1 MKLAEYQLIIKF
13 IEEQACRCDRSV
25 LCDVLDKFIH
35 LGSYDTI
42 FSIFLNHVQ
51 RMVRLSFN
59 SKMKGESSN
68 LHYQLYKEMNR
79 EMMGAGAESHG
90 LVKLSNKFI
99 IPPGLMARQIIEQ
112 FLHDELR
119 SGRLSSAQILGKEKG
134 VRGTVG
140 ADGLLQ
146 SKVHDTNTMPDCD
159 VVPDSLVK
167 TFPMKQTISAWIK
180 DPHLITDEILRE
192 QVLQCISYD
201 VCYGP
206 INDAIRHSVGLEFEI
221 KLRNFVIDMKLPF
234 LDENDL
240 RKRGYDKTPD
250 IKLEIPIAV
259 RGHPVCWIESKA
271 SFGDL
276 ETHSEYLQ
284 GQYLSYWNRFGPGL
298 VIYWFGFIDEIFDEM
313 KRQGILTMDKFPI
326 LDDIVLMAP

>member
-1 MKLAEYQLIIKF
+1 MKLEDYQLIIKY
-13 IEEQACRCDRSV
+13 IEEQACRCNRSV
-25 LCDVLDKFIH
+25 MCDVLDKFIH
-35 LGSYDTI
+35 LGSHDTI

-51 RMVRLSFN
+51 RNVRLTFN
-59 SKMKGESSN
+59 SKMKGPSSSR
-68 LHYQLYKEMNR
+68 HYQIYKEMTQ
-79 EMMGAGAESHG
+79 EIAGTESHT
-90 LVKLSNKFI
+90 LVRISNKFE

-112 FLHDELR
+112 FLHEELL
-119 SGRLSSAQILGKEKG
+119 SGRLYGGQILHKENQ
-134 VRGTVG
+134 VRCTGG
-140 ADGLLQ
+140 ADGVLQ
-146 SKVHDTNTMPDCD
+146 SKICSTNPTSESV

-167 TFPMKQTISAWIK
+167 PFPLKQTVSAWIK
-180 DPHLITDEILRE
+180 DPHVITDEVLRE
-192 QVLQCISYD
+192 NVLQCITYD

-221 KLRNFVIDMKLPF
+221 KLRNFVMDMKLPYM
-234 LDENDL
+234 DENDL

-259 RGHPVCWIESKA
+259 LGHPVCWIESKA

-276 ETHSEYLQ
+276 EAHNEYLQ

-313 KRQGILTMDKFPI
+313 KKQGILIMNKFPSS
-326 LDDIVLMAP
+326 DDIVFMAP